1 LSAKSKVTGSADT
14 LPWLGLAVAGAAG
27 LLIGLERER
36 RRAQPGYTAF
46 AGVRTFSVAALA
58 GAIAQSLGEP
68 WLVLIGAVFVAVL
81 ISIAYLRS
89 SRTDAGITTE
99 IALFVTYLIG
109 VSAIEHPGLA
119 AGVSVAVT
127 ILLAARSRLHQF
139 ASELLSGQEL
149 RDALLLAA
157 SALIVLP
164 LAPST
169 PIGAL
174 GGIDLRQIW
183 SVVVLLLAIQAA
195 GHIGLRILGTR
206 HGLPL
211 SGLASGFVTST
222 GTIAALGLR
231 AKHEPALLRSCV
243 AGALLS
249 CASTFVQLALVIAT
263 VNAPVVG
270 ASLPVL
276 AGGLCGVLLVA
287 LPWLRTSD
295 TEPQLPAQDQRAF
308 SLHKTI
314 AFALLLTAVTVIT
327 GWIERSLGTGAAMI
341 AVATAGFADVHAAC
355 ASALSMAATAAIGSE
370 MLQPMML
377 VAISTN
383 TLSKVVASF
392 AGGPAYALRVA
403 PGLLV
408 IAGSAWLTWA
418 AFG

>member
-1 LSAKSKVTGSADT
+1 VTSPADT
-14 LPWLGLAVAGAAG
+14 LPWLGIAVAGGAG

-36 RRAQPGYTAF
+36 RKAQPGYSAF
-46 AGVRTFSVAALA
+46 AGVRTFSAAALA
-58 GAIAQSLGEP
+58 GAIAQSLSEP
-68 WLVLIGAVFVAVL
+68 WLVLIGAAFIAVL

-109 VSAIEHPGLA
+109 VSAIEHPGFA

-127 ILLAARSRLHQF
+127 VLLAARNRLHQF
-139 ASELLSGQEL
+139 ANELLSAQEL

-174 GGIDLRQIW
+174 GGVDLRQVW

-195 GHIGLRILGTR
+195 AHIGLRVLGTR
-206 HGLPL
+206 HGLSL

-231 AKHEPALLRSCV
+231 AKQEPALLQACV

-249 CASTFVQLALVIAT
+249 CVSTFVQLALLIVT
-263 VNAPVVG
+263 LNAQAFS

-276 AGGLCGVLLVA
+276 IGGLCGVLLVA
-287 LPWLRTSD
+287 LPWLRTGSA
-295 TEPQLPAQDQRAF
+295 EPQPPAHDRRAF
-308 SLHKTI
+308 SLYKTI
-314 AFALLLTAVTVIT
+314 GFALLLTAVTVIT
-327 GWIERSLGTGAAMI
+327 GWIVQSLGTGAAMI
-341 AVATAGFADVHAAC
+341 AVAAAGFADVHAAC
-355 ASALSMAATAAIGSE
+355 ASALSLASAAAIAPE

-383 TLSKVVASF
+383 SLSKVVASF
-392 AGGPAYALRVA
+392 AGGRAYAFRVA
-403 PGLLV
+403 PGV
-408 IAGSAWLTWA
+408 AAIAGAAWLAWA
-418 AFG
+418 VFG